1 MYYSILKK
9 LAFKLSIFAVLAFC
23 ACNPVVGDGIRKKDL
38 SRDILLETTK
48 GDIRL
53 RLYPETPLHRDNFIR
68 LVKRGF
74 YDSIQFHRVI
84 NHFMIQAGDPTS
96 KKAGPEAALGEAD
109 AGYTIPAEF
118 RPQYFH
124 HKGVLAA
131 ARTGDDINPQKA
143 SSGSQFYIV
152 QGKKFTDAALD
163 SVENFR
169 LKGRKI
175 PQEQRAVYKSIGGTP
190 HLDQGYTIFGEVIS
204 GLAVVDSIAAV
215 KTTGDAGGDR
225 PIEPVRI
232 NKARL
237 IRR

>member
-1 MYYSILKK
+1 MYYYILKK
-9 LAFKLSIFAVLAFC
+9 PDFKPALIALIVLA

-38 SRDILLETTK
+38 SRDILLQTTK

-74 YDSIQFHRVI
+74 YDSLQFHRVI
-84 NHFMIQAGDPTS
+84 NHFMIQSGDPMS
-96 KKAGPEAALGEAD
+96 KKDGMDSLLGEAD

-131 ARTGDDINPQKA
+131 ARTSDDINPQKA

-152 QGKKFTDAALD
+152 QGQTWSDEDLNMFEMRGGFKYTPA
-163 SVENFR
+163 
-169 LKGRKI
+169 
-175 PQEQRAVYKSIGGTP
+175 QRAFYKTVGGTAQ
-190 HLDQGYTIFGEVIS
+190 LDMNYTVFGETESGFEVI
-204 GLAVVDSIAAV
+204 DKIAAV
-215 KTTGDAGGDR
+215 GRDGGNRPFGDISMY
-225 PIEPVRI
+225 IELL
-232 NKARL
+232 K
-237 IRR
+237 

>member
-9 LAFKLSIFAVLAFC
+9 LAYKLPIIALLAIC
-23 ACNPVVGDGIRKKDL
+23 SCNPVVGDGIRKKDL
-38 SRDILLETTK
+38 SRDVLLETTK
-48 GDIRL
+48 GDILL

-84 NHFMIQAGDPTS
+84 NHFMIQAGDPMS
-96 KKAGPEAALGEAD
+96 KKAGSEVQLGEAD

-118 RPQYFH
+118 RSKYFH

-152 QGKKFTDAALD
+152 QGKTFTDAGLD
-163 SVENFR
+163 SVEISR
-169 LKGRKI
+169 LNGRKI
-175 PQEQRAVYKSIGGTP
+175 PPEQRAFYKSIGGTP

-204 GLAVVDSIAAV
+204 GLGVVDSIAAV

-225 PIEPVRI
+225 PIQPVRI

-237 IRR
+237 ISH